1 MNAVTIPQAVP
12 LTAAEIIDRLRTLYG
27 ESPPD
32 VDQRTAAYWW
42 GKPDDAVAWWLSMC
56 RMVAPDPIAQ
66 SLYLAH
72 VAEDLSRQREIKNWA
87 YTKAAEFAGTKGSG
101 QRRRSVVESY
111 RLDWGHQAAR
121 DGVAFA
127 LWGDIVDV
135 PGPSGR
141 AVQFNCGRQAY
152 VRVREEIER
161 QTRDLF
167 SGFRD
172 DMEMCMQ
179 GRHSRYFIERW
190 EQATGSI
197 YTARL
202 TGR

>member
-1 MNAVTIPQAVP
+1 MTAATIPQAVP
-12 LTAAEIIDRLRTLYG
+12 LTAAEIIDKLRTMYG

-42 GKPDDAVAWWLSMC
+42 GKPDDSVAWWLSMC

-72 VAEDLSRQREIKNWA
+72 VAEDLSRQREIKDWA
-87 YTKAAEFAGTKGSG
+87 YAHAAEFVGVKGSG
-101 QRRRSVVESY
+101 QRRRSLVESY

-121 DGVAFA
+121 DGVAFV

-141 AVQFNCGRQAY
+141 AERFHCGRQAY
-152 VRVREEIER
+152 VRVREELEK
-161 QTRDLF
+161 QTRDLIT
-167 SGFRD
+167 SFRD
-172 DMEMCMQ
+172 DMSMCMEN
-179 GRHSRYFIERW
+179 RHSRHFVERW
-190 EQATGSI
+190 ERATGRAWPRS
-197 YTARL
+197 
-202 TGR
+202 